1 MRIRRASKKD
11 IEGVNRL
18 LSQVLEIHA
27 NIRPDIFISGTK
39 KYTDIELAGVFAN
52 DETPVF
58 VAVDDNENVLGHIFC
73 VIKQPPFCTNMVPIK
88 TLYIDDLC
96 VSEECRGQKI
106 GKMLYQYALAYAKE
120 IGCYDVTLNVWEG
133 NDRAKKFYESLGMFV
148 KETQMEVILDPEQT
162 IEYPEMV

>member
-52 DETPVF
+52 DETTLSVSGREYKTSDRLIEEDDIITIDLSPQNGDTWGDYARTIIVQDGK
-58 VAVDDNENVLGHIFC
+58 VVEPDAVINDEWKKG
-73 VIKQPPFCTNMVPIK
+73 
-88 TLYIDDLC
+88 
-96 VSEECRGQKI
+96 
-106 GKMLYQYALAYAKE
+106 LA
-120 IGCYDVTLNVWEG
+120 
-133 NDRAKKFYESLGMFV
+133 M
-148 KETQMEVILDPEQT
+148 ETFFT
-162 IEYPEMV
+162 